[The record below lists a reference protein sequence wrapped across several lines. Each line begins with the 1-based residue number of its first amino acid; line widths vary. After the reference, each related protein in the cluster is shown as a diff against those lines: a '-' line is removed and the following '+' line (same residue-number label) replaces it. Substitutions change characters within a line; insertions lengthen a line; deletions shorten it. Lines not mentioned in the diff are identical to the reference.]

1 MMRCLVAL
9 LVAPVARANVCQ
21 HYDGDKAACESAG
34 CLSDGLCRWESW
46 SNLCE
51 GYEAGGIKCVD
62 GVAVI
67 IHAPTI
73 APSALPSPAP
83 THLPPTLTL
92 APTTGCEDGE
102 APYRLALYDYGE
114 DGWEGATYSVTSGDT
129 VVATGTLERGGE
141 GVDGFCLLD
150 GTYELAFGGGA
161 DDAETSVQFLPA
173 DEQLVTAMV
182 GPASFSFVA
191 AAGAVADADASS
203 GGGGG
208 GGGGESA
215 DAASAGMF
223 AALALAVL
231 FLGVGAWWV
240 VRKRR
245 KDSEEPSE
253 DECVGFLDIRSKLRD
268 GPQWADTQKGVELE
282 RVAEPQDQNF
292 SAIEAALGS
301 PTHEL

>member
-1 MMRCLVAL
+1 MMRCLAAL

-21 HYDGDKAACESAG
+21 RYDGDKAACESAG

-173 DEQLVTAMV
+173 DEQLVTATV

-191 AAGAVADADASS
+191 AAGAVVDADAS
-203 GGGGG
+203 
-208 GGGGESA
+208 
-215 DAASAGMF
+215 
-223 AALALAVL
+223 
-231 FLGVGAWWV
+231 
-240 VRKRR
+240 
-245 KDSEEPSE
+245 
-253 DECVGFLDIRSKLRD
+253 
-268 GPQWADTQKGVELE
+268 
-282 RVAEPQDQNF
+282 
-292 SAIEAALGS
+292 
-301 PTHEL
+301 

>member
-1 MMRCLVAL
+1 MMRCLAAL

-21 HYDGDKAACESAG
+21 RYDGDKAACESAG

-173 DEQLVTAMV
+173 DEQLVTAT
-182 GPASFSFVA
+182 
-191 AAGAVADADASS
+191 
-203 GGGGG
+203 
-208 GGGGESA
+208 SA

-282 RVAEPQDQNF
+282 AVGASQDQNF